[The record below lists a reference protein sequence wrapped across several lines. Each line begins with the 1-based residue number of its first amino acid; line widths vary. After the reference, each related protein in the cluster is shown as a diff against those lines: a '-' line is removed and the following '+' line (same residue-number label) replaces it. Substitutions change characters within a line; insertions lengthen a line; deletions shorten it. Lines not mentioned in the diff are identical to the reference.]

1 MSNITVTLC
10 FICKKEKEQR
20 QKKKI
25 KIKFYFTE
33 ILFSQNCV
41 VCESVKICTK
51 MFRHNSD
58 A

>member
-1 MSNITVTLC
+1 MSDITVTPCL
-10 FICKKEKEQR
+10 FICKKRKTATTMG
-20 QKKKI
+20 KKK
-25 KIKFYFTE
+25 KFYFTE
-33 ILFSQNCV
+33 TSFSRNCV